1 MDTEILRVERIEKV
15 GVLTINRPN
24 NLNALNREVI
34 TALSNAL
41 SELEN
46 DANIRAI
53 VLTGSGSKSFVAGA
67 DIKEFV
73 NFNAEQGAELSKT
86 GHEILFNKISNLSKP
101 VVAAVNGY
109 ALGGGL
115 ELALSCH
122 IRYASTNALLGLPEL
137 GLGLIPGYGGTQ
149 RLVQMVGKGKAL
161 EMMLSSSN
169 VTAEEGK
176 QLGLLNKV
184 VEPDELLDACLGIAN
199 KIAKNSPLAVQKL
212 LEAVRIGTDQ
222 SAGLEK
228 EISLFGE
235 CFGTKDFKEGTS
247 AFLEKR
253 KPNF

>member
-1 MDTEILRVERIEKV
+1 MSTDILRLEKRERV
-15 GVLTINRPN
+15 GLLTINRPS

-34 TALSNAL
+34 TALSNVLTA
-41 SELEN
+41 LEN
-46 DANIRAI
+46 DVNIRVI
-53 VLTGSGSKSFVAGA
+53 ILTGSGSKSFVAGA

-86 GHEILFNKISNLSKP
+86 GQEILFNKINNLSKP
-101 VVAAVNGY
+101 VIAAVNGY

-184 VEPDELLDACLGIAN
+184 VEPGELLAACLAIAN
-199 KIAKNSPLAVQKL
+199 KIARNSPLAVKKL
-212 LEAVRIGTDQ
+212 LEAVRTGTDQ
-222 SAGLEK
+222 STGLEK
-228 EISLFGE
+228 EILLFGE
-235 CFGTKDFKEGTS
+235 CFGTADFKEGTS

-253 KPNF
+253 KPKF